1 MLVVLDRSDE
11 IDWLSVR
18 NLSEVHVLAADQLN
32 TYDVVNARTIV
43 FSQAG
48 LDAFVGARSA
58 NTQAL
63 SAEPEVPET

>member
-1 MLVVLDRSDE
+1 MLSGVAELRKVLVVLDRSDE

-58 NTQAL
+58 NTR
-63 SAEPEVPET
+63 P